1 MSQSNTSVATFD
13 SKTLRQ
19 SLWNMAWP
27 VVALNL
33 LQVANSLIDRFFI
46 GHLPESAMSAH
57 GASMSFIF
65 LLFSLA
71 YSIAIGA
78 GAIVARAYGAK
89 EVSEYRLAAQQSLQV
104 AIYVGFGISLL
115 ALLLTPFAARL
126 IFRPDDTEEI
136 RQLTLFLSAYSLGVP
151 AICLVQALASSLRS
165 IGDTKSPMFLSG
177 FQILCHLA
185 LNYLL
190 IFPPKGQM
198 PGLGLGL
205 LGAGFA
211 LSGSAWIAAIIYV
224 LYVSRTTLRTRFT
237 IRLPKKDWFIRI
249 LKIAVPSAI
258 QAALRTF
265 SLTAF
270 TIILSGVPNHEIAI
284 AAMGTGFAVESLMF
298 AQAFGVSAAVGALV
312 GQNLGAKQPDHAE
325 RIGWMGGWVAFLIAV
340 LVSLPVY
347 IYVPS
352 FAPAIVGHKADVAR
366 EVVSIVRWLCVTEP
380 LFCLSM
386 VLIGGMQGAGDTK
399 RPLWIG
405 VIALWGMR
413 VPIALVLS
421 LAAGSSFLF
430 GTHLPFGA
438 ALGATGAWIAMSATQ
453 GVQGLM
459 AAFAWKQGKWKSVKV

>member
-1 MSQSNTSVATFD
+1 MSQTPATQ
-13 SKTLRQ
+13 SKFESKSLTQ
-19 SLWNMAWP
+19 SLWDMAWP

-71 YSIAIGA
+71 YSVAIGA

-104 AIYVGFGISLL
+104 GIYVGFGI
-115 ALLLTPFAARL
+115 AVIAVLLTPFAARL
-126 IFRPDDTEEI
+126 IFRPTDTEEI
-136 RQLTLFLSAYSLGVP
+136 RQLSLFLSAYSLGVP
-151 AICLVQALASSLRS
+151 AICMVQVLASSLRS

-190 IFPPKGQM
+190 IFPPRGSV
-198 PGLGLGL
+198 PGFGLGL

-211 LSGSAWIAAIIYV
+211 LSGSAWISAIIYV
-224 LYVSRTTLRTRFT
+224 LYVKRTALRTRFCLN
-237 IRLPKKDWFIRI
+237 LPKNDWVSRI

-270 TIILSGVPNHEIAI
+270 TIILSGVPNHDIAI
-284 AAMGTGFAVESLMF
+284 AAMGTGFAIESLMF

-312 GQNLGAKQPDHAE
+312 GQNLGAKSPEKAE
-325 RIGWMGGWVAFLIAV
+325 KIGWMGGWAAFSIAIV
-340 LVSLPVY
+340 VSLPVFVF
-347 IYVPS
+347 VPA
-352 FAPAIVGHKADVAR
+352 FAPAIVGNKADVAK

-405 VIALWGMR
+405 VIALWGLR
-413 VPIALVLS
+413 VPIALLLS
-421 LAAGSSFLF
+421 LGAGSSFLL
-430 GTHLPFGA
+430 GTQLPFGA

-453 GVQGLM
+453 GVQGFM
-459 AAFAWKQGKWKSVKV
+459 SIFAWKQGKWKVVKV